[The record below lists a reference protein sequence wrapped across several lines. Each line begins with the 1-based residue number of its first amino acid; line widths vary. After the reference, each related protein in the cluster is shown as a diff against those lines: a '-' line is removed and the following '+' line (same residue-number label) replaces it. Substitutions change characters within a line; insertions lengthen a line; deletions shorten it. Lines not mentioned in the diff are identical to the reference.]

1 MEQELLIRELQRGR
15 CLLARLDHR
24 ADLVRQISELAL
36 VEGIQTGVFSALG
49 ALTQAKLAFY
59 DQESHEYEELLV
71 TEPVE
76 LVSCTGNISIRDG
89 KPFVHAHAVLAG
101 SEGETWGG
109 HLLCGKIFAAE
120 LYLVELSGNPM
131 VRDHDPLTGLYLWSK

>member
-1 MEQELLIRELQRGR
+1 MLIRELQRGR
-15 CLLARLDHR
+15 CLLARLDR
-24 ADLVRQISELAL
+24 GADLVSQISELARI
-36 VEGIQTGVFSALG
+36 EGIQAGVFSALG
-49 ALTQAKLAFY
+49 ALTQSKIAFY
-59 DQESHEYEELLV
+59 DQGSHEYTELLM

-101 SEGETWGG
+101 SDGETKGG

-120 LYLVELSGNPM
+120 LYLVELSGEPM
-131 VRDHDPLTGLYLWSK
+131 VREHDQLTGLYLWSK